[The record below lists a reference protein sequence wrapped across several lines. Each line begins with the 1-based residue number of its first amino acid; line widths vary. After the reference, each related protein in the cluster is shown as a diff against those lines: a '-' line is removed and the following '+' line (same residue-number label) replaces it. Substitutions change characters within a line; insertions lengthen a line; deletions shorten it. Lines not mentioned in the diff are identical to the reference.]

1 MARTAA
7 VSNLSLADLEHMIH
21 SRQKELRKLEKQRAK
36 WQKKVDDVDRKI
48 AALGGAAGRGGRG
61 GGAGL
66 RARNEINLPD
76 AIVHVLSK
84 SRGAVA
90 VGDIM
95 EGVLATGYKSNSANF
110 RGIVNQALIK
120 DKRFKSAGRGL
131 YEMKSSGGGSGK
143 KRGRRS
149 GRKVNGAGGTKKA
162 AEGTG
167 EATAGE

>member
-7 VSNLSLADLEHMIH
+7 TSNLSLADLEQMIH
-21 SRQKELRKLEKQRAK
+21 SRQRELRKLEKQRAK
-36 WQKKVDDVDRKI
+36 WQKKVDDVERKI
-48 AALGGAAGRGGRG
+48 ASLGGTAGRGGRG
-61 GGAGL
+61 GGAGS

-76 AIVHVLSK
+76 AIAQVLSK
-84 SRGAVA
+84 SRGPVG

-95 EGVLATGYKSNSANF
+95 EGVLAAGYRSNSANF

-131 YEMKSSGGGSGK
+131 YEMKSNGGESEK

-149 GRKVNGAGGTKKA
+149 GRKVKGARGTKKA
-162 AEGTG
+162 ADGTG